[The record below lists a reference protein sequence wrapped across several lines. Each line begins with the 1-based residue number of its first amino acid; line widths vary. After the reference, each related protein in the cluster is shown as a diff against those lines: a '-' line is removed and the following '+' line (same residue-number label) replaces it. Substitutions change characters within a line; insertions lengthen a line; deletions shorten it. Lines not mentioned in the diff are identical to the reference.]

1 MVPYSSWLSA
11 GDNSWQL
18 TAATLV
24 GLMSIPALAVLYG
37 GLVQKKWAI
46 NTVLMVFC
54 TFCLTLIVWVL
65 WAFKMG
71 FGTPLVHTF
80 LGDPRSVLGHA
91 AEEGQASIPLL
102 NGLMPN
108 FRFPESSLMYFQ
120 FVFAAI
126 TPILFIGSVIGRVS
140 FKVWL
145 IFVPLWITF
154 AYAVNAFLL
163 WGGGY
168 WAGKGALD
176 FSGGYV
182 IHLAAGVS
190 GFVAAAV
197 VGPRLKRDRERA
209 IPNNLLFVA
218 VGAGILWLGWN
229 GFNGGDPYF
238 AGADA
243 AAAVVNTN
251 VATAVAMMTWIVMD
265 MAFSSEK
272 KPTFLGGV
280 NGMICGL
287 VGITPAAGYVN
298 GFGAILIGLLDSAIV
313 WVAWYY
319 LPKYV
324 WPFNKVDDALGVV
337 YTHGIAGLF
346 GGLMVGLFADPKM
359 IEYIGLGKN
368 PSVSGAG
375 LFYGH
380 PKQLAIQAG
389 AALTIIIWD
398 AAVTF
403 VILMVIKYVFRMNL
417 RLPDDVLE
425 IGDVAVHGEEAY
437 PSDELVSVSA
447 TSIADEARSVDGK
460 VPEKAVTALEGRYL
474 ARRACAACGRSVTG
488 SASGHPRREVP
499 GCVTRSDARLPGAA
513 AQPGGGHGQARQRD
527 HRPGHRPEGGAGHD
541 APADHA
547 GALESEDDS
556 GQRDE
561 KSHADE
567 QGPPHNGCLFPA
579 RWAWPVK
586 CLHPGNGLASAAVHG
601 TAVSGR
607 GRLPPAT
614 RTRALR

>member
-1 MVPYSSWLSA
+1 MNPYPSWLSS
-11 GDNSWQL
+11 GDNSWQM

-24 GLMSIPALAVLYG
+24 GLMSIPGLAVLYG
-37 GLVQKKWAI
+37 GLVQKKWAM
-46 NTVLMVFC
+46 NTVLMVFT
-54 TFCLTLIVWVL
+54 TFCLVLITWVL

-71 FGTPLVHTF
+71 FGTPLISTF
-80 LGDPRSVLGHA
+80 VGDPRSVLGHA
-91 AEEGQASIPLL
+91 AEQGQANIPLL

-108 FRFPESSLMYFQ
+108 FRFPQASLVYFQ

-126 TPILFIGSVIGRVS
+126 TPILFIGSVIGRIS
-140 FKVWL
+140 FKVWM

-209 IPNNLLFVA
+209 IPNNLMFVA
-218 VGAGILWLGWN
+218 VGAGLLWLGWN

-238 AGADA
+238 ASQDA
-243 AAAVVNTN
+243 AAAVINTN
-251 VATAVAMMTWIVMD
+251 LATAVAMMTWIIMD

-272 KPTFLGGV
+272 KPTFLGGL

-298 GFGAILIGLLDSAIV
+298 GLGAIVIGLVCSAIV
-313 WVAWYY
+313 WVAWTY

-337 YTHGIAGLF
+337 YTHGIAGLS
-346 GGLMVGLFADPKM
+346 GGLLVGLLADPNM
-359 IEYIGLGKN
+359 IVYLGLGKN
-368 PSVSGAG
+368 PSISGTG

-380 PKQLAIQAG
+380 GHQLLVQAE

-398 AAVTF
+398 AVVTF
-403 VILMVIKYVFRMNL
+403 VILMVIKHVLRMNL
-417 RLPDDVLE
+417 RIPDDQLE

-437 PSDELVSVSA
+437 PSDELISVGS
-447 TSIADEARSVDGK
+447 SMADEISSAESDGK
-460 VPEKAVTALEGRYL
+460 VPEKAVK
-474 ARRACAACGRSVTG
+474 G
-488 SASGHPRREVP
+488 SKSSAD
-499 GCVTRSDARLPGAA
+499 DA
-513 AQPGGGHGQARQRD
+513 
-527 HRPGHRPEGGAGHD
+527 
-541 APADHA
+541 
-547 GALESEDDS
+547 
-556 GQRDE
+556 
-561 KSHADE
+561 
-567 QGPPHNGCLFPA
+567 
-579 RWAWPVK
+579 
-586 CLHPGNGLASAAVHG
+586 
-601 TAVSGR
+601 
-607 GRLPPAT
+607 
-614 RTRALR
+614 

>member
-1 MVPYSSWLSA
+1 
-11 GDNSWQL
+11 
-18 TAATLV
+18 
-24 GLMSIPALAVLYG
+24 
-37 GLVQKKWAI
+37 
-46 NTVLMVFC
+46 
-54 TFCLTLIVWVL
+54 
-65 WAFKMG
+65 
-71 FGTPLVHTF
+71 
-80 LGDPRSVLGHA
+80 
-91 AEEGQASIPLL
+91 
-102 NGLMPN
+102 
-108 FRFPESSLMYFQ
+108 
-120 FVFAAI
+120 
-126 TPILFIGSVIGRVS
+126 VIGRIS
-140 FKVWL
+140 LKAWM

-251 VATAVAMMTWIVMD
+251 LATAVAMMTWIIMD
-265 MAFSSEK
+265 MVFSSEK

-298 GFGAILIGLLDSAIV
+298 GFGAIVIGLVCSAIV
-313 WVAWYY
+313 WVAWTY

-346 GGLMVGLFADPKM
+346 GGLLVGLLADPNM
-359 IEYIGLGKN
+359 IVYLGLGKN
-368 PSVSGAG
+368 PNVNGAG

-380 PKQLAIQAG
+380 GHQLLVQAG
-389 AALTIIIWD
+389 AALTVIIWD
-398 AAVTF
+398 GAVTF
-403 VILMVIKYVFRMNL
+403 ILLKAIGLVVKL
-417 RLPDDVLE
+417 RIPDDQLE

-437 PSDELVSVSA
+437 PSDELI
-447 TSIADEARSVDGK
+447 SIGASSRADEATPPDGK
-460 VPEKAVTALEGRYL
+460 VPEKAAK
-474 ARRACAACGRSVTG
+474 
-488 SASGHPRREVP
+488 SA
-499 GCVTRSDARLPGAA
+499 
-513 AQPGGGHGQARQRD
+513 
-527 HRPGHRPEGGAGHD
+527 
-541 APADHA
+541 
-547 GALESEDDS
+547 DD
-556 GQRDE
+556 
-561 KSHADE
+561 
-567 QGPPHNGCLFPA
+567 
-579 RWAWPVK
+579 
-586 CLHPGNGLASAAVHG
+586 
-601 TAVSGR
+601 T
-607 GRLPPAT
+607 
-614 RTRALR
+614 

>member
-1 MVPYSSWLSA
+1 VVPYPSWLNA

-18 TAATLV
+18 TAGTLV

-46 NTVLMVFC
+46 NTMMMIFC
-54 TFCLTLIVWVL
+54 TFCLTLITWVL

-80 LGDPRSVLGHA
+80 LGDPRTILGHA
-91 AEEGQASIPLL
+91 AEQGQGNIPLL
-102 NGLMPN
+102 DGLMPN
-108 FRFPESSLMYFQ
+108 FRFPESSLAYFQ

-126 TPILFIGSVIGRVS
+126 TPILFIGSVIGRMS
-140 FKVWL
+140 FKAWL
-145 IFVPLWITF
+145 VLVPLWITF
-154 AYAVNAFLL
+154 VYAVNAFLL

-190 GFVAAAV
+190 GFTAAAV
-197 VGPRLKRDRERA
+197 IGPRLKRDRERA

-243 AAAVVNTN
+243 SAAVLNTN
-251 VATAVAMMTWIVMD
+251 LATAIAMMTWIFMD
-265 MAFSSEK
+265 MLFSAEK

-298 GFGAILIGLLDSAIV
+298 GFGAIVIGLACSSIV

-337 YTHGIAGLF
+337 YTHGIAGLS
-346 GGLMVGLFADPKM
+346 GGLLVGLLADPKM
-359 IEYIGLGKN
+359 IEYIGLGKTS
-368 PSVSGAG
+368 SVSGAG

-380 PKQLAIQAG
+380 PHQLLVQFE
-389 AALTIIIWD
+389 AALTIIVWD
-398 AAVTF
+398 AVVTF
-403 VILMVIKYVFRMNL
+403 LILMLIKHVFRMKL
-417 RLPDDVLE
+417 RLSDAELE

-447 TSIADEARSVDGK
+447 TSVADEAAPPDRR
-460 VPEKAVTALEGRYL
+460 VPEKAV
-474 ARRACAACGRSVTG
+474 
-488 SASGHPRREVP
+488 SAPN
-499 GCVTRSDARLPGAA
+499 
-513 AQPGGGHGQARQRD
+513 
-527 HRPGHRPEGGAGHD
+527 
-541 APADHA
+541 
-547 GALESEDDS
+547 
-556 GQRDE
+556 DE
-561 KSHADE
+561 
-567 QGPPHNGCLFPA
+567 
-579 RWAWPVK
+579 
-586 CLHPGNGLASAAVHG
+586 
-601 TAVSGR
+601 T
-607 GRLPPAT
+607 
-614 RTRALR
+614 